1 MKFSDLYN
9 KVFIKEQ
16 EDVVAPKDTEVAVP
30 EDFDDVEPAPVLA
43 PSADEVP
50 GESLPPTDET
60 GGQGVGNLSTY
71 VQDLED
77 FASKLNSIDGDSL
90 QKLLATLDKVG
101 TPFDGISERTK
112 GEIVNASKSL
122 QSIAERIKE
131 FIIHAAKAK

>member
-1 MKFSDLYN
+1 MKFIDLYN
-9 KVFIKEQ
+9 KVYIKEQ
-16 EDVVAPKDTEVAVP
+16 DELEDTEVAVP
-30 EDFDDVEPAPVLA
+30 EDFDDVDPAPVLA
-43 PSADEVP
+43 TSPE
-50 GESLPPTDET
+50 PTGDVSPAPTEDV

-71 VQDLED
+71 VQELED

-90 QKLLATLDKVG
+90 QRLLAQLDKVG